1 MKQRHYY
8 TTSTKAILIVLL
20 SVLLLSCNSKEEVI
34 EENQNCLE
42 ESFINE
48 IELKTVE
55 QKKIEQTI
63 HLTGRVEANPDAV
76 VPFMSMVG
84 GLILN
89 TNFSIG
95 DSITKGQVLAEVRSA
110 ELTAMQNE
118 QKRNKLNLVLAKH
131 ELEKVQ
137 SRYDNGFSSKSELLE
152 KEAEVEQL
160 ENDIAAMTET
170 LSLYSATSR
179 QGVFQIKAPTSGFII
194 EKNINPGQ
202 QIPAESD
209 PLFVISNLES
219 VWVVANVYASDVA
232 KVKVGDEAQIEAI
245 AYPGK
250 QFSGKVAS
258 IAQVFD
264 AEEQVLKA
272 RIPMENPKQKL
283 IPGSLVDVW
292 LASEFT
298 QMTNA
303 VETKAVLFD
312 DNSYKIVLYTDACNM
327 HVLEITPVAQDP
339 DFTYFDGEA
348 INAEKYVVKN
358 QLLLYNHLNEL
369 D

>member
-1 MKQRHYY
+1 MKQRHYF
-8 TTSTKAILIVLL
+8 TTSTKAILIGLL
-20 SVLLLSCNSKEEVI
+20 SVFLLSCNSKEEII

-48 IELKTVE
+48 IELKTIE
-55 QKKIEQTI
+55 QKKIQQKL

-84 GLILN
+84 GQIIN
-89 TNFSIG
+89 TNFSLG
-95 DSITKGQVLAEVRSA
+95 DLVTKGQVLAEVRSA

-118 QKRNKLNLVLAKH
+118 QKRNKSNLILAKH

-179 QGVFQIKAPTSGFII
+179 QGVFQIKAPATGFII

-232 KVKVGDEAQIEAI
+232 KVKVGDEAKIESITYA
-245 AYPGK
+245 GK
-250 QFSGKVAS
+250 EFSGKVAS

-272 RIPMENPKQKL
+272 RIPMENSEQKL

-292 LASEFT
+292 LESESSE
-298 QMTNA
+298 MVHAVETNA
-303 VETKAVLFD
+303 VIFD
-312 DNSYKIVLYTDACNM
+312 DNSYKIVLYKDACDFQ
-327 HVLEITPVAQDP
+327 VLEIAPVSQNP
-339 DFTYFDGEA
+339 DFTYFRGDA
-348 INAEKYVVKN
+348 IDSEKYVVKN
-358 QLLLYNHLNEL
+358 QLLLYNQLNE
-369 D
+369 